1 MKNSFLKIAAI
12 IFFILTFFISVEK
25 IMAANQEEELKIK
38 IEERNKELQKI
49 KEEIESTEKDLNKV
63 ENQKRTYQG
72 DVNSLTKNIK
82 QLNLGIKSAEVSI
95 GKLDLELTSLETGIR
110 STEEEIEDKTSSMGE
125 VLREVQFLDSSSEI
139 MTILK
144 SKSLSEGV
152 TNIQNLLDLKN
163 KISDEVEV
171 LKSLKDDLNF
181 KVKDRSEKKEEVVLQ
196 NKNLTYRKA
205 IVQEQQ
211 EEKNKLLSLTKKQAE
226 EYSEKLDDLVK
237 KQEEIAKEIEDI
249 ETKLKESF
257 NSDSLKGIGGVLL
270 SPIKGAIEDFL
281 TQGYGITSFSL
292 NYKSGFHN
300 GIDLGI
306 PTGTPI
312 FASADGV
319 VLAVGNQD
327 NYCYKGAYGRF
338 IILKHSENKLTT
350 LYAHLSKYIVSPNQT
365 VERGELIGYSGSSG
379 FSTGP
384 HLHFT
389 VYASETFYMGQSRVC
404 GQMPFGAH
412 LNPMEYIGK

>member
-1 MKNSFLKIAAI
+1 MTNNFLKKAAI
-12 IFFILTFFISVEK
+12 VFFVLAVFGSAEEIKAVS
-25 IMAANQEEELKIK
+25 QEEELKIK

-49 KEEIESTEKDLNKV
+49 KEEIESTEKDLNIV
-63 ENQKRTYQG
+63 EDQKKTYQG

-110 STEEEIEDKTSSMGE
+110 STAEEIEDKTYSMGK

-139 MTILK
+139 MTLLK

-163 KISDEVEV
+163 KISDEVEI
-171 LKSLKDDLNF
+171 LKSLKDDLNI
-181 KVKDRSEKKEEVVLQ
+181 KVKDRSDKKEEVVLQ
-196 NKNLTYRKA
+196 NKNLTYRKV
-205 IVQEQQ
+205 IIEEQQ
-211 EEKNKLLSLTKKQAE
+211 EEKKKLLSLTKKQAE
-226 EYSEKLDDLVK
+226 EYSDKLNDLVK

-249 ETKLKESF
+249 ELKLKENF
-257 NSDSLKGIGGVLL
+257 NLESLKGIGGVLL
-270 SPIKGAIEDFL
+270 SPIKGVVGDFL
-281 TQGYGITSFSL
+281 TQEYGITSFSSS
-292 NYKSGFHN
+292 YKSGFHN

-306 PTGTPI
+306 PTGTPV
-312 FASADGV
+312 FASADGIV
-319 VLAVGNQD
+319 AAVGNQD
-327 NYCYKGAYGRF
+327 SYCYKGAYGRF
-338 IILKHSENKLTT
+338 IVLKHSENKLTT
-350 LYAHLSKYIVSPNQT
+350 LYAHLSKYLVSPNQD
-365 VERGELIGYSGSSG
+365 VKRGELIGYSGSSG